1 MNFYLIHKNENRR
14 ISVISFSLFCTWL
27 ISFPYQGEVF
37 YSLVVNS
44 QLDVEKIVLAG
55 LICLVAGLSGCGFLV
70 RSIRAAK
77 FTMLVSSVFC
87 LAGTCVFFF
96 QPSVLWTVTLPAIL
110 FAAAVLMSSWGF
122 YFKACTPKN
131 ARIQTAADVLVYSAV
146 LMIPINLTAIYI
158 SARIGLFLAAAMLTL
173 SFFYTIRLP
182 DLDISEKSP
191 CKAEDSICVI
201 KTPLAFLC
209 LFIAIITID
218 SGLMFSIVNPA
229 FEGVAWLANWYW
241 AVPYIAAIWLV
252 KIFSSKINRTYILYI
267 AISMIGLS
275 FVAFAVLDRS
285 AISYL
290 VVNTLLLGGCGVFDV
305 FWWNIL
311 GEMLDLGRNPAK
323 ILGLGLAA
331 NVFGVLLGALIAS
344 AAASFGISSNGMAM
358 VALIVVCITFSLLPL
373 LNSYLSRLLKNCAFF
388 ITLTELPEPEQKKTA
403 EQLAEI
409 AGLTKREIQVAA
421 FLMKGYT
428 YKLIADE
435 LDLSENT
442 IKSHVSH
449 IYNKL
454 GVNNKSE
461 LLRSFADQLFSPSGK
476 I

>member
-1 MNFYLIHKNENRR
+1 MRKESRR
-14 ISVISFSLFCTWL
+14 ISVISFSLFSTWL
-27 ISFPYQGEVF
+27 IAFPYQGKVF
-37 YSLVVNS
+37 YSLIAES
-44 QLDVEKIVLAG
+44 RLDAEKMVLAG
-55 LICLVAGLSGCGFLV
+55 LICLVAGLSGCGFFV
-70 RSIRAAK
+70 RSIRVAK
-77 FTMLVSSVFC
+77 LTMLVSSVFC

-96 QPSVLWTVTLPAIL
+96 PPSALWVAMLPAIL
-110 FAAAVLMSSWGF
+110 FAAAVLMASWGF

-131 ARIQTAADVLVYSAV
+131 ERIKTAADVLVYSAV
-146 LMIPINLTAIYI
+146 LMIPINLIAIYI
-158 SARIGLFLAAAMLTL
+158 SARIGLFLTAAMLIL
-173 SFFYTIRLP
+173 SFFYTIHLP
-182 DLDISEKSP
+182 DSDCSG
-191 CKAEDSICVI
+191 KAPYVAENPMCMV
-201 KTPLAFLC
+201 KMPLAFLC
-209 LFIAIITID
+209 LFIAVITID
-218 SGLMFSIVNPA
+218 SGLMFSVVNPA
-229 FEGVAWLANWYW
+229 FESVAWLANWYW

-252 KIFSSKINRTYILYI
+252 KVFSPKINRTYILYI

-275 FVAFAVLDRS
+275 FVAFAALDRG
-285 AISYL
+285 AVSYL
-290 VVNTLLLGGCGVFDV
+290 VVNTLLLGACGVFDV
-305 FWWNIL
+305 FWWSIL

-331 NVFGVLLGALIAS
+331 NVFGVLLGALIAA

-358 VALIVVCITFSLLPL
+358 VALIVVCITFSLIPL

-388 ITLTELPEPEQKKTA
+388 IALTELPEPAQKKTA

-409 AGLTKREIQVAA
+409 AGLTRREIQVTA

-442 IKSHVSH
+442 VKSHVSH

-461 LLRSFADQLFSPSGK
+461 LLRSAADQLFSPSSK